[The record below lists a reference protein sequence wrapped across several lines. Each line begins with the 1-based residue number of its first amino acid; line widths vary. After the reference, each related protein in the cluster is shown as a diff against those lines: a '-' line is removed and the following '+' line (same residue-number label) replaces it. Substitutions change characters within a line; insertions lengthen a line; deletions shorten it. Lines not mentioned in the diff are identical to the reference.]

1 MEQQLNFI
9 SLGVRDVGR
18 SHDFYVTGL
27 GWTPQLEVPG
37 EVIFLQVN
45 HGLVLSLWSR
55 AQMAAELGVAEDA
68 LQSPAGVPPVTLSHN
83 VGSPGKVDAVV
94 EQARQAGADVVHPPR
109 QQAWG
114 GYSGYF
120 ADPDGFRWEVA
131 FNPTWAVNDA
141 GNVTV

>member
-1 MEQQLNFI
+1 MQQQLNFI
-9 SLGVRDVGR
+9 TLGVRDVAR
-18 SHDFYVTGL
+18 SRSFYVDGL
-27 GWTPQLEVPG
+27 GWTPRLEVPG
-37 EVIFLQVN
+37 DVIFLQVN

-55 AQMAAELGVAEDA
+55 AQMAAELGVSEDK
-68 LQSPAGVPPVTLSHN
+68 LQADTSPLTLSHN
-83 VGSPGKVDAVV
+83 VGSPGEVDAVV
-94 EQARQAGADVVHPPR
+94 RQAREAGADVVHPPR

-131 FNPTWAVNDA
+131 FNPTWAVDDA